1 MPILLPDFRALLFA
15 LCSSFASC
23 SALLLGG
30 FQTRPY
36 MILLLFALPFAGR
49 PALRQAQCPEPSR
62 GTGHPYIEWAGTGA
76 LPLQLPAPYSL
87 LPALSYLPSAIRY
100 LLSALSPLLFIAAAQ
115 RNLCALFQQ

>member
-30 FQTRPY
+30 FQTRAY

-49 PALRQAQCPEPSR
+49 PAGR
-62 GTGHPYIEWAGTGA
+62 PYIEWAGTGA